1 MSNTLD
7 SNQRNSG
14 EPPGAADAEPEPTA
28 SRARLQVPIAIDAN
42 IDCPLAADRCRAA
55 VVAVAAARGFSQG
68 EVGIRI
74 TDDANIRVLNARH
87 LGHDYETDVI
97 SFPYDCQPPLL
108 VGELV
113 VSAQTASRRA
123 GELGWPADHELLLYI
138 VHGVLHITGMD
149 DHEPADRA
157 QMRAAEREL
166 MQRLGVD
173 EITRFGADSQSD
185 QEASDTGAIGAD
197 STGAESTGAESTGV
211 GEATS

>member
-1 MSNTLD
+1 M
-7 SNQRNSG
+7 
-14 EPPGAADAEPEPTA
+14 
-28 SRARLQVPIAIDAN
+28 
-42 IDCPLAADRCRAA
+42 
-55 VVAVAAARGFSQG
+55 
-68 EVGIRI
+68 
-74 TDDANIRVLNARH
+74 
-87 LGHDYETDVI
+87 I
-97 SFPYDCQPPLL
+97 SFAYDCQPPLL

-149 DHEPADRA
+149 DHDPADRA

-173 EITRFGADSQSD
+173 EITRFGADRQSEHD
-185 QEASDTGAIGAD
+185 AAGAD
-197 STGAESTGAESTGV
+197 STDADSTGRKSTGA

>member
-1 MSNTLD
+1 VSNTLD

-14 EPPGAADAEPEPTA
+14 ESPGAADAEPEPTV

-42 IDCPLAADRCRAA
+42 INCPLAVDRCRAA
-55 VVAVAAARGFSQG
+55 VTAAAMVRGFSQG
-68 EVGIRI
+68 EIGIRI

-97 SFPYDCQPPLL
+97 SFAYDCQHPLL

-113 VSAQTASRRA
+113 VSAETASRRA

-149 DHEPADRA
+149 DHDPADRA
-157 QMRAAEREL
+157 QMRAAERDL

-173 EITRFGADSQSD
+173 EITRFGADSQPE
-185 QEASDTGAIGAD
+185 QEATGGN
-197 STGAESTGAESTGV
+197 STGANSTAA